1 MTVSTAHHARNL
13 LYIVTQIYV
22 WLATAAARRC
32 IYDCF
37 FMAHN
42 YMVTPHDYIEGRS
55 SLMSNMFKSTD
66 ERIAKRDRQIEELKK
81 TLKEKEDELSKCVLA
96 WHKEIEVSQKLI
108 DDKVYLLDQN
118 LELLHEVR
126 ELKIALHKY
135 QTIGLPPAY
144 DPNAR
149 PYIPDASTLD
159 PDAEGE

>member
-1 MTVSTAHHARNL
+1 
-13 LYIVTQIYV
+13 
-22 WLATAAARRC
+22 
-32 IYDCF
+32 
-37 FMAHN
+37 
-42 YMVTPHDYIEGRS
+42 
-55 SLMSNMFKSTD
+55 MSNMFKSTD

-81 TLKEKEDELSKCVLA
+81 TLKEKEDELSECLLE
-96 WHKEIEVSQKLI
+96 WRKEIDVSLKLI

-118 LELLHEVR
+118 SALLKEIELL
-126 ELKIALHKY
+126 KIVLHKY